1 MNLLAAAA
9 YFSLNFFP
17 MDQAAVQSDV
27 MVRGTVVGVASNHA
41 IPGVAVDAVSDT
53 SVERTT
59 TDASGHFYFMSLLP
73 GNYQFYASA
82 PGYEASCTPGTPSNL
97 AYELD
102 AGFEYAAMVYLSRAC
117 Y

>member
-9 YFSLNFFP
+9 LFYLNFFP
-17 MDQAAVQSDV
+17 MDQAAVQGDV
-27 MVRGTVVGVASNHA
+27 MVRGTVVSVASNQG

-53 SVERTT
+53 SVQRAT
-59 TDASGHFYFMSLLP
+59 TDAAGHFYFMSLLP

-82 PGYEASCTPGTPSNL
+82 PDYESNCINATPVNI

-102 AGFEYAAMVYLSRAC
+102 AGFEYAAKLYLSKAC
-117 Y
+117 D